1 MLCYI
6 NFVDIIQVMCLCR
19 RFTGYVIKCHHFYE
33 LNDDMITTSM
43 EPQASSRAVK
53 EIEKLS
59 EMTYTVGHSNY
70 KVDMSLLN
78 YECFAWMSNTY
89 VCSYEAL

>member
-1 MLCYI
+1 
-6 NFVDIIQVMCLCR
+6 
-19 RFTGYVIKCHHFYE
+19 
-33 LNDDMITTSM
+33 M